1 MKLPVEEKAR
11 LEKLCR
17 QFRIDLIETLHQRQT
32 GHPGGS
38 LSVLEILTTLYF
50 TQMDVDPQNP
60 LKPDRDRLVL
70 GKGHAAP
77 ALYRV
82 LAEKGFFPVEEMAT
96 LRCLNSRL
104 QGHPNP
110 LDTPGVDITSGPL
123 GLGLSAALGMALAL
137 KLDHSDRRVYCV
149 LGDGEINEGTVWE
162 GLMAAV
168 KFGADNLCAVLDWNG
183 VQLDG
188 VTEDIM
194 PMHNIPERF
203 ASFGWHMIQC
213 DGHDVE
219 ALYEAFETAKTVRGV
234 PTVILAHTVKGK
246 GVSFMEGK
254 NAWHG
259 KAIDDKSYE
268 QAMKELGGAQ

>member
-1 MKLPVEEKAR
+1 M
-11 LEKLCR
+11 
-17 QFRIDLIETLHQRQT
+17 H
-32 GHPGGS
+32 
-38 LSVLEILTTLYF
+38 
-50 TQMDVDPQNP
+50 VDPKNP
-60 LKPDRDRLVL
+60 QDPDRDRLVL

-77 ALYRV
+77 MLYRV

-96 LRCLNSRL
+96 LRCLNTRL
-104 QGHPNP
+104 QGHPCP

-123 GLGLSAALGMALAL
+123 GLGLPAALGMSMAL
-137 KLDHSDRRVYCV
+137 KLNHSDRRVYVV

-168 KFGADNLCAVLDWNG
+168 KYKADNLCAVLDWNG

-188 VTEDIM
+188 LSEDIM
-194 PMHNIPERF
+194 PMHNLPERF
-203 ASFGWHMIQC
+203 ASFGWHVIQC

-219 ALYEAFETAKTVRGV
+219 ALYEALETAKTVKGV
-234 PTVILAHTVKGK
+234 PTIILAHTVKGK

-259 KAIDDKSYE
+259 KAIDDESYE
-268 QAMKELGGAQ
+268 KAMKELGGAN

>member
-219 ALYEAFETAKTVRGV
+219 ALYEAFETAKTVKGV